1 MTGGSAGAVTL
12 REARGA
18 DVPALALLDEE
29 LFGADAWGERTWWA
43 ELARRPRR
51 YYVVA
56 EEAGP
61 DREEGAPAI
70 VGYAGCDLGGV
81 SADVMT
87 IATAPGARGRGV
99 GDLLL
104 ARLIQEARK
113 DDASVLLLE
122 VRADNVSALRVY
134 GRHGFVEISRRP
146 RYYQPDDVDAIVMRK
161 TLNAPENHGP
171 AAPGREVEAR

>member
-1 MTGGSAGAVTL
+1 MTGRLAGAVAL
-12 REARGA
+12 REAHGA
-18 DVPALALLDEE
+18 DVPALARLDEE

-56 EEAGP
+56 EEAGTGP
-61 DREEGAPAI
+61 EGSAPAI

-87 IATAPGARGRGV
+87 IATAPEARGRGV

-104 ARLIQEARK
+104 ARLIDEARQ
-113 DDASVLLLE
+113 DGASALLLE
-122 VRADNVSALRVY
+122 VRADNGAALGVY
-134 GRHGFVEISRRP
+134 GRHGFVEVSRRP

-161 TLNAPENHGP
+161 LLRAPEDHGET
-171 AAPGREVEAR
+171 APSREGQAR